1 MIFDVMIMEWT
12 CQVGHIVRSDTARH
26 SNLLKESE
34 INSFDFMTKEDSFD
48 FIPDEVFLPF
58 YYIYNDSR

>member
-1 MIFDVMIMEWT
+1 M
-12 CQVGHIVRSDTARH
+12 GHIVRSDTARH